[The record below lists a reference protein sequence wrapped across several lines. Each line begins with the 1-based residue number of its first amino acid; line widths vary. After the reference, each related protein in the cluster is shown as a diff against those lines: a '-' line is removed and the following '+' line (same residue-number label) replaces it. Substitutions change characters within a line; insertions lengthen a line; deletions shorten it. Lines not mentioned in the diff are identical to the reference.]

1 MRKMKFLKGMGTGLL
16 VGLCV
21 GMTVAADRKRARRLF
36 NSTAKTVSGIIDDI
50 SDAMGF

>member
-1 MRKMKFLKGMGTGLL
+1 MRKMKFLKAWHRLL